1 MPAIAFELNGEAR
14 TVDVPYEMPLL
25 WVLRDVLDKTGTKYG
40 CGVGV
45 CGSCVVLVNGRKE
58 QSCQLTAER
67 VEGAK
72 VTTIEGL
79 SLDGSHPL
87 QRSWMSEDVPQCGY
101 CQAGQLMQAA
111 ALLARKPQPTDADID
126 AVMVD
131 NICRCGTYQRIRAA
145 IHKAAAP
152 AGFLDSDQAMG
163 ALTGALAAGALLGG
177 GGQAGATSFA
187 AGHDHGHDA
196 CSGSCDDCPNGSA
209 EAKAQQVFA
218 AAAEPRVLS
227 RRSLIKGAAAFQLGL
242 LLTRLD
248 QKLPLLVKGA
258 PLVPKAGD
266 EPFQDSGQPMALSA
280 WIGISTDD
288 EVTLTVSKSEMG
300 QGVRTSLAMLVAE
313 ELDADWSKVR
323 VAQAPAN
330 QAAYGNQFTVGS
342 TSVRGLYTPLRQA
355 GAAARAML
363 VAAAAQ
369 TWGVDASACTTEPG
383 AVLHAASGRRLRFG
397 ELAAKA
403 AQLPVPAVDQLKL
416 KDPAQFRLVGKDQ
429 LRVDNLDVVT
439 GRAIYGLDV
448 RRPGMKY
455 AVLARPGIFGASIT
469 AFDAAAALKL
479 PGVRDVRKVGA
490 NVAVLA
496 DNTWAAL
503 QGRDALK
510 LTIDPGPAAGLDD
523 AGVTAALVGTLK
535 PHPELP
541 GSGVAAA
548 VEAQYDMPYLA
559 HATMEPMNC
568 FADVGADKA
577 LIIAP
582 TQGPGSVQQAVAR
595 DLGLPQAQVEVQV
608 TLMGGGFGR
617 RAAND
622 FAIEAAQL
630 SKAFGVPVLLTWSRA
645 EDMQNDLY
653 RPASRHALRAGLG
666 ADGQVL
672 AWQHHVAMALNGGG
686 NASPA
691 QTRPPYTMQG
701 VAVDVSSTRLA
712 VPTGFW
718 RSVGHSQITFV
729 GECFFDELA
738 AAAGKDPFLWR
749 QELLENDRLRAVL
762 VKAAEAGGW
771 GTPVAA
777 GRARGIACVDGFG
790 SLGAVVAEVSVSAE
804 GRIRVHHLTMAVDVG
819 PVINP
824 LSARAQ
830 VEGGMADGVATAL
843 GATIS
848 VKGGRVQEQH
858 FNDFKWLRIPDM
870 PQMDIH
876 FIEGSATP
884 GGLGEVGYPATAPAI
899 ANAVFSLTGRRIRHL
914 PMLPAELAGWGGA
927 VEPTPTAGAT
937 TVPTTV
943 PTAVP
948 TQVPTAM
955 PDRHELLVPLVSGG
969 R

>member
-1 MPAIAFELNGEAR
+1 MPAISFELNGEPQK
-14 TVDVPYEMPLL
+14 VDVPYEMPLL

-45 CGSCVVLVNGRKE
+45 CGSCVVMVNGRKE

-67 VEGAK
+67 VDGAR

-79 SLDGSHPL
+79 SADGSHRL
-87 QRSWMSEDVPQCGY
+87 QQAWLAEDVPQCGY

-111 ALLARKPQPTDADID
+111 ALLARKPQPSDADID

-131 NICRCGTYQRIRAA
+131 NICRCGTYQRVRAA
-145 IHKAAAP
+145 IHRAATP
-152 AGFLDSDQAMG
+152 AGFADSGQALG
-163 ALTGALAAGALLGG
+163 ALSGALAAGGLL
-177 GGQAGATSFA
+177 
-187 AGHDHGHDA
+187 
-196 CSGSCDDCPNGSA
+196 
-209 EAKAQQVFA
+209 A
-218 AAAEPRVLS
+218 AAAPAAGLAHEHQACDGSCADCPREQAASLGEGAGNPVPARLLS
-227 RRSLIKGAAAFQLGL
+227 RRTVLKGAAVFQLGL
-242 LLTRLD
+242 ILSRMD
-248 QKLPLLVKGA
+248 QKLPTFVKGVA
-258 PLVPKAGD
+258 AQEDPL
-266 EPFQDSGQPMALSA
+266 QDGGQPAALSA
-280 WIGISTDD
+280 WIAIAADG

-323 VAQAPAN
+323 IAQAPAN

-369 TWGVDASACTTEPG
+369 AWGVDAAACTTEPG
-383 AVLHAASGRRLRFG
+383 LVLHAASGRRMSYG
-397 ELAAKA
+397 ELAARA
-403 AQLPVPAVDQLKL
+403 AALPVPPADQLKL
-416 KDPAQFRLVGKDQ
+416 KASGDFRLLGRDQ
-429 LRVDNLDVVT
+429 HRVDNLDVVT
-439 GRAIYGLDV
+439 GRAVFGMDI
-448 RRPGMKY
+448 RREGMKY
-455 AVLARPGIFGASIT
+455 AVLARAKEFGAKIT
-469 AFDAAAALKL
+469 AFDDSAARRV
-479 PGVRDVRKVGA
+479 PGVIDVKQVGA

-503 QGRDALK
+503 QGRDALR
-510 LTIDPGPAAGLDD
+510 LTIESGPGASLDD
-523 AGVTAALVGTLK
+523 AGVTAALTATLK
-535 PHPELP
+535 ALP
-541 GSGVAAA
+541 ALPDEGVDRV
-548 VEAQYDMPYLA
+548 VEGVYDLPYLA

-568 FADVGADKA
+568 FADVQAGKA

-595 DLGLPQAQVEVQV
+595 ELSLQPAQVEVQV

-622 FAIEAAQL
+622 FAVEAAQV
-630 SKAFGVPVLLTWSRA
+630 SKAFGRPVLLCWSRD

-653 RPASRHALRAGLG
+653 RPASRHGVRGAISDAG
-666 ADGQVL
+666 AIT
-672 AWQHHVAMALNGGG
+672 AWQHHVAMAVNGGG
-686 NASPA
+686 NANAA
-691 QTRPPYTMQG
+691 QTRPPYKAG
-701 VAVDVSSTRLA
+701 AVAVDVSSTRLSI
-712 VPTGFW
+712 PTGFW

-738 AAAGKDPFLWR
+738 VAAAKDPFQWR
-749 QELLENDRLRAVL
+749 RELLENPRIRAVL
-762 VKAAEAGGW
+762 EKAADAAGW
-771 GTPVAA
+771 QTPPPA

-804 GRIRVHHLTMAVDVG
+804 GKVRVHRLTAAIDVG

-843 GATIS
+843 GASIS
-848 VKGGRVQEQH
+848 IQGGRVMEQH
-858 FNDFKWLRIPDM
+858 FNDFTWLRIPDM
-870 PQMDIH
+870 PPMDIH
-876 FIEGSATP
+876 FIEGGSTP

-899 ANAVFSLTGRRIRHL
+899 ANAVFALTGRRIRHL
-914 PMLPAELAGWGGA
+914 PILPADLAGWGGA
-927 VEPTPTAGAT
+927 VEPTATAQPTGQPT
-937 TVPTTV
+937 PVPTGAATEQPAGERLFIPWV
-943 PTAVP
+943 G
-948 TQVPTAM
+948 
-955 PDRHELLVPLVSGG
+955 SG